1 MNRRNV
7 VIALSVGG
15 FVLAYY
21 LTRKTAINKTI
32 TKNVKTGGKTL
43 ITNVRK
49 FVTTISDYGKEL
61 IKKTELLSL
70 TAYPDAG
77 GFSIG
82 YGHYLGTAAT
92 VKKINEAQAD
102 AFFNQDIA
110 NVEAEMRKYIIKPLT
125 QNQHDALVSFF
136 YNTGHKGFINK
147 DGSKTQILQK
157 LNAGNYIG
165 AASEFDRWI
174 YSNGVKNTALE
185 NRRAT
190 EKALFLS

>member
-1 MNRRNV
+1 MI
-7 VIALSVGG
+7 IALSIGG

-21 LTRKTAINKTI
+21 LTRKTTLNKAITSS
-32 TKNVKTGGKTL
+32 VKKGGQQL

-49 FVTTISDYGKEL
+49 FVTTISDYGKQL
-61 IKKTELLSL
+61 IKDTESLSL
-70 TAYPDAG
+70 KVYPDAG

-82 YGHYLGTAAT
+82 YGHFLGTTAT
-92 VKKINEAQAD
+92 IKQINEAQAD
-102 AFFNQDIA
+102 AYFNQDVS
-110 NVEAEMRKYIIKPLT
+110 NVENEMKRYIIAPLT

-136 YNTGHKGFINK
+136 YNVGHKGFINK

-157 LNAGNYIG
+157 LNAQKYLE
-165 AASEFDRWI
+165 AAAEFDRWTH
-174 YSNGVKNTALE
+174 SKGVVNTALQ